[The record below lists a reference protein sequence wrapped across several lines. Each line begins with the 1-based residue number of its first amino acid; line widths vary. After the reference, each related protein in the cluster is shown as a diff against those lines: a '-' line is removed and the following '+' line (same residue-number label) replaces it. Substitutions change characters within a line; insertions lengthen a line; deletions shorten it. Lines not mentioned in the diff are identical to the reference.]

1 MSYAVGFILL
11 LIFFLA
17 RRQHV
22 KARALW
28 YGILAAFASYV
39 GVYCTLEAL
48 KRMPAAVV
56 FPITLSAP
64 IMLGMFI
71 SLVYKEKIRLA
82 GWIGVLMGIC
92 GIIILSLQ
100 IYTK

>member
-1 MSYAVGFILL
+1 
-11 LIFFLA
+11 
-17 RRQHV
+17 V
-22 KARALW
+22 KARAVW

-48 KRMPAAVV
+48 KLIPAAVV
-56 FPITLSAP
+56 FPITLSVP

-71 SLVYKEKIRLA
+71 SFVYREKIRLA
-82 GWIGVLMGIC
+82 GWIGVFIGIC

-100 IYTK
+100 TYTK